1 MPSAV
6 TKGTW
11 RLWKQRGGTWP
22 NLGPTWEVF
31 LEEAELCSE
40 QGRIC
45 TDPSPNQN
53 LHDEGPSIVSDFTSS
68 PATTHTHAGP
78 VSSDDGD
85 GMMVPAALYNSC
97 LIYPCRAEYSEFC
110 RLSVVYP
117 HSNSLR

>member
-1 MPSAV
+1 METVEAE
-6 TKGTW
+6 
-11 RLWKQRGGTWP
+11 GGTWP

-53 LHDEGPSIVSDFTSS
+53 LHDEGSSIVSDFTSS

-78 VSSDDGD
+78 VNSDDGD
-85 GMMVPAALYNSC
+85 GMMVPAACTTAVSFIPAGQSTQNFVDFLSFN
-97 LIYPCRAEYSEFC
+97 LIAI
-110 RLSVVYP
+110 L
-117 HSNSLR
+117 